1 MELRDYLR
9 LLRRRWLMILS
20 VTAVVLAAAATLTF
34 TATPQYQSSA
44 QLFISTSTQDGGSG
58 DAYQGAL
65 FSSQRVTSY
74 AQQVDT
80 TQLADSVIADLDLD
94 LTAAELKDKVSADV
108 VPDTVMV
115 QIAATDPEPV
125 LAQAIAQ
132 SYAEQLSAWI
142 EEIETVGGR
151 TPVRASLSDAAS
163 LPSNPSSPQP
173 VRNLGLGLVLGLL
186 LGVGL
191 ALLREL
197 LDTTVKDPAEATTL
211 TTAPMLGSIAY
222 DAAARAEPLITSLPT
237 TAPRAEAFR
246 VIRTNLQFLE
256 VDHAEKV
263 VVVTSALPN
272 EGKTSTSL
280 NLALSL
286 AQAGKK
292 TLLIEGDL
300 RRPKASAALGL
311 DHAVGVTTVLVG
323 KVSLEEAIQKHPG
336 TDLSVLS
343 AGAIPPNP
351 AELLQSQAMTE
362 LLAKIRSEFEVVIID
377 APPLLP
383 VTDAALLASHA
394 DGALLVVRYGS
405 TTRDQLAQ
413 SVERLASVDAKAL
426 GLVMNMV
433 PSRRRGSSY
442 GYGYGYGYAPEAA
455 ETGKRKKD

>member
-44 QLFISTSTQDGGSG
+44 QLFVSTSSQSGGS

-65 FSSQRVTSY
+65 FSGQRVTSY
-74 AQQVDT
+74 AQQVNT

-94 LTAAELKDKVSADV
+94 LTAAELTGKVSASV
-108 VPDTVMV
+108 LPETVMV
-115 QIAATDPEPV
+115 KITATDPEPA

-142 EEIETVGGR
+142 EEIETIGGR
-151 TPVRASLSDAAS
+151 TPIRASLSDAAS
-163 LPSNPSSPQP
+163 LPSDPSSPQP

-197 LDTTVKDPAEATTL
+197 LDTSVKDPAEATTL
-211 TTAPMLGSIAY
+211 TAAPMLGSIAY
-222 DAAARAEPLITSLPT
+222 DAAARTEPLITSLPT

-336 TDLSVLS
+336 TDLRVLS

-351 AELLQSQAMTE
+351 AELLQSHAMTE
-362 LLAKIRSEFEVVIID
+362 LLAKIRNDFDVVIID

-433 PSRRRGSSY
+433 PARRSGSY
-442 GYGYGYGYAPEAA
+442 GYGYGYGYAPETADA
-455 ETGKRKKD
+455 GKHQKA